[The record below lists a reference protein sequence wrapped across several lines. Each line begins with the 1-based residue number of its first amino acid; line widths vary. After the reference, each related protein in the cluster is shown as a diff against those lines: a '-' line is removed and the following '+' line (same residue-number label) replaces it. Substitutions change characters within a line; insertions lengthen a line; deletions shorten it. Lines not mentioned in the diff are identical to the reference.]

1 MDCGD
6 ATCSIGY
13 AMITSFTI
21 GWSAAASAAGWISGG
36 FAVEQSVETGQ
47 QYNCEKPPGSYHAVW
62 KKVGQTAYTVENADF
77 NQCSGPRPYGRPFV
91 MWSPNANN
99 KGIWFYCVTGRE
111 YVRWLGDRW
120 LDTDPGMPGGPWV
133 WG

>member
-13 AMITSFTI
+13 SSITSFSI
-21 GWSAAASAAGWISGG
+21 GWSASATAFGWISGG
-36 FAVEQSVETGQ
+36 FAVEKSVETGQ
-47 QYNCEKPPGSYHAVW
+47 QYNCEKPPGSYLAVW
-62 KKVGQTAYTVENADF
+62 KKVGQTAYTVQNADV
-77 NQCSGPRPYGRPFV
+77 NQCTGSHPRGNPYV

-99 KGIWFYCVTGRE
+99 RGIWFYCVTGHE
-111 YVRWLGDRW
+111 YVRWLGDQW